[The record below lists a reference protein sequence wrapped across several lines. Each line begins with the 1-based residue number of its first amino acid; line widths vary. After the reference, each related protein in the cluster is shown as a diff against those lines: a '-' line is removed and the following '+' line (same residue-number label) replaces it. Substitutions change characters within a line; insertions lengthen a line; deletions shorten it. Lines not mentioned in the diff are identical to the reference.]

1 MVQTD
6 HPKKSRSPYVCTK
19 WAFEGFSECLRYEE
33 RSIKTVVIEPGN
45 FIAGTD
51 LYSEESLKRQ
61 LDQHW
66 EALSENRKKTVQ
78 RKDLESIVETMR
90 GYTTGGE
97 SDTSP
102 VHEKYIDALTRRY
115 PYERYKVMGLDWRV
129 RAFCQNHLPEWF
141 VDYVYVFRNKVG
153 SKIA

>member
-90 GYTTGGE
+90 GYTRPFHNDQNSSE
-97 SDTSP
+97 SWST
-102 VHEKYIDALTRRY
+102 VLN
-115 PYERYKVMGLDWRV
+115 L
-129 RAFCQNHLPEWF
+129 F
-141 VDYVYVFRNKVG
+141 V
-153 SKIA
+153 

>member
-1 MVQTD
+1 M
-6 HPKKSRSPYVCTK
+6 
-19 WAFEGFSECLRYEE
+19 RYEE
-33 RSIKTVVIEPGN
+33 RKIKTVIIEPGN

-61 LDQHW
+61 LENHW
-66 EALSENRKKTVQ
+66 SALSENRKKTVNRQ
-78 RKDLESIVETMR
+78 DLEDIVETMR
-90 GYTTGGE
+90 GYTTGGQ

-102 VHEKYIDALTRRY
+102 VHESYVLALTRRY
-115 PYERYKVMGLDWRV
+115 PYERYKVMGVNWRV

-141 VDYVYVFRNKVG
+141 VDYVYVFRNKIG